1 MANKKFNKSSLEI
14 LRNIELLCFINPNN
28 IKKFSEILK
37 NNLNNNQ
44 KQRQLYDYIQKN
56 YIIKNMELYNFSFI
70 LDYAK
75 NKDKVNY
82 LKKLY
87 LTNNIEESIHSKINY
102 NLPKKSTTNNDFI
115 NTVEN
120 IFINEQFKNKKL
132 IRYDYISQNLLA
144 IIDDLNFNKNLQWIS
159 YEKYIKYN
167 KFIIKKRKGELD
179 NNNEEN
185 LINMINRLDIN
196 ENNDIKKINNDIE
209 EKKLSNDS
217 SENNSE
223 ENDIKDTVS
232 DIEFKGI
239 NNEKNL
245 NSIIEFS
252 WNKEVNN
259 DNVNDN
265 KINNSCDEE
274 KNLDINVNIIKEF
287 DESDKKIILKL
298 MKKN

>member
-1 MANKKFNKSSLEI
+1 
-14 LRNIELLCFINPNN
+14 
-28 IKKFSEILK
+28 
-37 NNLNNNQ
+37 
-44 KQRQLYDYIQKN
+44 
-56 YIIKNMELYNFSFI
+56 
-70 LDYAK
+70 
-75 NKDKVNY
+75 
-82 LKKLY
+82 
-87 LTNNIEESIHSKINY
+87 
-102 NLPKKSTTNNDFI
+102 
-115 NTVEN
+115 
-120 IFINEQFKNKKL
+120 
-132 IRYDYISQNLLA
+132 
-144 IIDDLNFNKNLQWIS
+144 
-159 YEKYIKYN
+159 
-167 KFIIKKRKGELD
+167 
-179 NNNEEN
+179 
-185 LINMINRLDIN
+185 MINRLDIN